1 MSKRMVSLIVLVSLT
16 ALAVGIGGGYWY
28 GSFTAEKETKSTA
41 EAPAKEPL
49 FYRHPMNP
57 EITSPMPAKDEMG
70 MDYVPVYAGEQN
82 GGNAPAGTVKID
94 PVIVQNI
101 GVRTAKAKRRTLS
114 RSVRAVGRVD
124 YDEERLA
131 RPHPKTEGWIEKLFV
146 DKTGVE
152 VEKDEWLLSFYSPQL
167 VATQQ
172 EYLLALRNLEAL
184 KASPYSDIRKG
195 AEELMHSTRE
205 RLQLL
210 DVPEHQIHDLE
221 QTRKVLK
228 NLHIHSP
235 FDGVVLQIG
244 VREGQYVTP
253 KTELYKLAD
262 LSRVWVYVDVYE
274 YELPWVQVGDEA
286 VMRVAAVPGRI
297 FQGTVAYIYP
307 YLEEKTRTAR
317 LRLEF
322 DNPDMVLKP
331 QMFANV
337 TIHAGKQIDAVVVPE
352 EAIVRSGARDQVFV
366 VRAPGKFEPREV
378 KIGVSAD
385 GFTEIVAGVK
395 PGEKVVT
402 SSQFLIDSESKLREA
417 TAKMR
422 EPKMGALTVPTDQH
436 SKHQNGSDKEVKD
449 KESRENNPV
458 MHRQGS
464 SVNSDRKGAAGD

>member
-1 MSKRMVSLIVLVSLT
+1 MSKRTAGAIVLVSLAT
-16 ALAVGIGGGYWY
+16 LAIGLGGGYWY
-28 GSFTAEKETKSTA
+28 GSLTAEKGEKSTA
-41 EAPAKEPL
+41 EAPAEEPL

-57 EITSPMPAKDEMG
+57 EITSPVPAKDEMG

-94 PVIVQNI
+94 PVTVQNI
-101 GVRTAKAKRRTLS
+101 GVRTAIAKRRTLS
-114 RSVRAVGRVD
+114 RRVRAVGRVD

-152 VEKDEWLLSFYSPQL
+152 VEKGEWLLSFYSPRL
-167 VATQQ
+167 LATQQ
-172 EYLLALRNLEAL
+172 EYLLALRNLETL
-184 KASPYSDIRKG
+184 KTSPYPDIREG
-195 AEELMHSTRE
+195 AEELVHSTRE

-228 NLHIHSP
+228 TLHIHSP

-262 LSRVWVYVDVYE
+262 LSQVWVYVDVYE
-274 YELPWVQVGDEA
+274 YELPWVKVGDKA
-286 VMRVAAVPGRI
+286 VMRVTAVPGRT

-307 YLEEKTRTAR
+307 YLEKKTRTAR

-331 QMFANV
+331 EMFANV
-337 TIHAGKQIDAVVVPE
+337 TIHAGKQVNAVVVPE
-352 EAIVRSGARDQVFV
+352 EAIVRSGARNQVFV
-366 VRAPGKFEPREV
+366 VRGPGKFEPREV
-378 KIGVSAD
+378 QLGVSAE
-385 GFTEIVAGVK
+385 GFTEIVEGVK
-395 PGEKVVT
+395 PGDQVVT

-422 EPKMGALTVPTDQH
+422 KPEMGTLAAPGEQKVKSRNEST
-436 SKHQNGSDKEVKD
+436 KHGED
-449 KESRENNPV
+449 KESKDKDPAGY
-458 MHRQGS
+458 HQGS
-464 SVNSDRKGAAGD
+464 SVTP